1 MFIVLV
7 ASAAVVLVCTF
18 VWLMFAL
25 LDSVMER
32 DGKPKLS
39 PISDDGFVAMAAA
52 AGAAAG
58 SAASCNSTTGCS

>member
-7 ASAAVVLVCTF
+7 ASAVLVLGCTF

-25 LDSVMER
+25 LDSVTER

-39 PISDDGFVAMAAA
+39 PASDDGFVAMAAT
-52 AGAAAG
+52 G
-58 SAASCNSTTGCS
+58 SAASCSSSAGCS